1 MMGVILNHN
10 NRPEGIRVERL
21 DKHGFH
27 VMGLAEMSPQF
38 HSRAEAEK
46 WMRGAVA
53 KLPQHKRP
61 RERPCLSCA
70 APFPSEG
77 SHNRL
82 CRYCRGR
89 RDDGLGEEQRPQIT
103 RSKA

>member
-1 MMGVILNHN
+1 MSVILNHS

-27 VMGLAEMSPQF
+27 VLGLPQMSPHF

-46 WMRGAVA
+46 WIRGEIT
-53 KLPQHKRP
+53 KLPHHKRP

-70 APFPSEG
+70 TLFMSEG

-82 CRYCRGR
+82 CKYCRGR
-89 RDDGLGEEQRPQIT
+89 RDDGLGDAQRPQIN
-103 RSKA
+103 RSRA